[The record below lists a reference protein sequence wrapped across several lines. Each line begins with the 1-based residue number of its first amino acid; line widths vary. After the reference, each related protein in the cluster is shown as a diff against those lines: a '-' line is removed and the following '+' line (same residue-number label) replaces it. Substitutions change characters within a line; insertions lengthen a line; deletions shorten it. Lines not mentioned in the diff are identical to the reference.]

1 MITFDAEQSN
11 AKFALS
17 IEPKN
22 EALQSYAARVSNLRS
37 RGLPT
42 VISRTLLRTIYLL
55 LDFVTKEMPL
65 SA

>member
-1 MITFDAEQSN
+1 MITSDSEQSN

-22 EALQSYAARVSNLRS
+22 EALQAYAAHVSNLRN

-42 VISRTLLRTIYLL
+42 VISRTLLKTYILA
-55 LDFVTKEMPL
+55 
-65 SA
+65 S